1 MKNFQEVNSKILY
14 SERHLKAVRSEIE
27 KAQSEL
33 TSEESV
39 KSQSSAR
46 FANIHKH
53 LKEIAKEL
61 YLIREALATFDTLL
75 PEHEDATIK
84 FKELVIELKAIK
96 QELDSFQNSANALPK
111 KKKASS
117 EKQKTTTEHIH
128 VNKPEEPKKNKG

>member
-14 SERHLKAVRSEIE
+14 SERHLKAVKSEIE

-33 TSEESV
+33 ISEESV
-39 KSQSSAR
+39 KSQSTPR
-46 FANIHKH
+46 LTNIHKH

-84 FKELVIELKAIK
+84 FKELVVELKAIK
-96 QELDSFQNSANALPK
+96 Q
-111 KKKASS
+111 
-117 EKQKTTTEHIH
+117 
-128 VNKPEEPKKNKG
+128 